1 MNKNFRIIISLIAIS
16 LISES
21 GFSQGVN
28 GNNNNVIGQDEG
40 LRTIT
45 TAVPFLMIAPNSRS
59 GAMGDAGVATTPDAN
74 SMHWNPS
81 KYAFINNDMGASI
94 SYTPWLRK
102 LVDDINLANLTGYYR
117 IDKNQVVAASLL
129 YFSLGSITF
138 TDDQGHTLQ
147 NFNPHEFSLDV
158 SYSRLL
164 SKNFSGS
171 LAARYIYSN
180 LTGGT
185 YVSNEQS
192 HAGHAVAMDVSA
204 YYQNNINFFDK
215 DANLAFGMD
224 ISNIGSK
231 IDYTD
236 NTKNFI
242 PINLRLG
249 SALTTQLDDYNSIM
263 FTVDFNKLL
272 VPTPPVYA
280 VDSLNNPI
288 VDNNDNQVILAG
300 KNPNVSVPVGM
311 FQSFYDAPGILESNG
326 KRNVFK
332 EELQEVTYSIG
343 AEYWYAKQFAIRA
356 GYFHESASKGNRK
369 YFTAGLGV
377 QFNVFGLNFAYLIPT
392 GNQTNNP
399 LAETLRFSL
408 IFNFDNLKAQSKT
421 KQ

>member
-1 MNKNFRIIISLIAIS
+1 MNKTFRLILSIIAIS
-16 LISES
+16 LISRS

-28 GNNNNVIGQDEG
+28 GNTNNVIGQDEG

-45 TAVPFLMIAPNSRS
+45 TAVPFLMIAPDSRS

-102 LVDDINLANLTGYYR
+102 LVDDINLANLNGYYR
-117 IDKNQVVAASLL
+117 LDKNQVFAASLL

-138 TDDQGHTLQ
+138 TDNLGNPLQ
-147 NFNPHEFSLDV
+147 NYNPHEFSLDV

-192 HAGHAVAMDVSA
+192 HAGHAVAMDISA
-204 YYQNNINFFDK
+204 YYQNDINFFDNASK
-215 DANLAFGMD
+215 LAFGID

-272 VPTPPVYA
+272 VPTPPIYE
-280 VDSLNNPI
+280 VDSLNNPV
-288 VDNNDNQVILAG
+288 VDNNGNQVIAYG
-300 KNPNVSVPVGM
+300 KNPNVSVPVGI
-311 FQSFYDAPGILESNG
+311 FQSFYDAPGILETNG

-369 YFTAGLGV
+369 YFTAGLGI
-377 QFNVFGLNFAYLIPT
+377 QFNVFGLDFAYLIPT

-408 IFNFDNLKAQSKT
+408 IFNFENLNAQSQT
-421 KQ
+421 KK